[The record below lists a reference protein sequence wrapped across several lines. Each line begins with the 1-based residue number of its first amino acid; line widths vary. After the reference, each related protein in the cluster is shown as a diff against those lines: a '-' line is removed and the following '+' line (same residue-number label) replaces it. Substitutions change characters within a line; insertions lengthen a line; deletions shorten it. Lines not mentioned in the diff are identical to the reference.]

1 MSIPASRCSGL
12 MEPAVADRIRICMI
26 LEGSYPYITGG
37 VGAWVHDII
46 SGLPDFDF
54 ALLTLSP
61 KANQTLRYQLPANV
75 VEHKDVVLG
84 SHEPSRVRKPGKHL
98 MSAILE
104 LHERMFSKRTSS
116 VMKMLDAVSSMDEF
130 GNRMLEDDRAWNLLT
145 MMNMRRNPAY
155 AFSDYFWAW
164 QSAHRLMFDAIREDA
179 PKADVYHAIS
189 TGFAGLAA
197 LGAKSRNKKPFLL
210 TEHGLYHKEREM
222 EIRKANFVKGYQR
235 DMWINIYNSISI
247 MCYGNADRITALFEE
262 NRQKQLEL
270 GAVPEHCFVI
280 PNGIDIGR
288 YSSVPRTVRPGFHVG
303 LVGRIVPI
311 KDIKTYILVA
321 RIVLERIPDAVF
333 YAIGPTDEDP
343 EYYDEC
349 VALVASLRLGD
360 RFIFTGRQNVLEYY
374 SFLDVMLLTS
384 VREAQPLVII
394 EGWVAG
400 VPSICTKVGNAPEML
415 DYDERF
421 LASSKDPV
429 TLAECVFFVHDHPA
443 EMLEINK
450 RNRHKAVALYN
461 KKDMLRRY
469 GELYRSMQE
478 GV

>member
-1 MSIPASRCSGL
+1 
-12 MEPAVADRIRICMI
+12 MI
-26 LEGSYPYITGG
+26 LEGTYPYITGG

-46 SGLPDFDF
+46 SGLPDIDF

-61 KANQTLRYQLPANV
+61 KADQTPRYQLPPNV

-84 SHEPSRVRKPGKHL
+84 SRVPTRTRKPGKPL
-98 MSAILE
+98 MQAILE
-104 LHERMFSKRTSS
+104 LHEQMFTKRRPSIL
-116 VMKMLDAVSSMDEF
+116 KMLGSIRSTDEL
-130 GNRMLEDDRAWNLLT
+130 GNRLLEDNRAWKLLAT
-145 MMNMRRNPAY
+145 MNMKRNPAY

-164 QSAHRLMFDAIREDA
+164 QSSHRLMFDAIREEA
-179 PKADVYHAIS
+179 PEADVYHAIS

-197 LGAKSRNKKPFLL
+197 LGAKSRYKKPFLL

-222 EIRKANFVKGYQR
+222 EIRKADFVKGYQR
-235 DMWINIYNSISI
+235 DMWINIYNTISI

-270 GAVPEHCFVI
+270 GAAPEDCIVI
-280 PNGIDIGR
+280 PNGIDMER
-288 YSSVPRTVRPGFHVG
+288 YSSVPRNPRPGFHVG

-321 RIVLERIPDAVF
+321 RIVLERIPEAIF

-349 VALVASLRLGD
+349 VALVESLRLGG

-374 SFLDVMLLTS
+374 AFLDVMLLTS

-421 LASSKDPV
+421 LAPSKDPV
-429 TLAECVFFVHDHPA
+429 KLAECVMFVHDHPDV
-443 EMLEINK
+443 MKEINE
-450 RNRHKAVALYN
+450 RNKHKAVTLYN
-461 KKDMLRRY
+461 KQDMLRRY
-469 GELYRSMQE
+469 GDLYRSMRE
-478 GV
+478 GA

>member
-1 MSIPASRCSGL
+1 MKICRCSGPV
-12 MEPAVADRIRICMI
+12 EPVVADRIRICMI
-26 LEGSYPYITGG
+26 LEGTYPYITGG

-46 SGLPDFDF
+46 SGLPDIDF

-61 KANQTLRYQLPANV
+61 KANQTLRYQLPSNV

-84 SHEPSRVRKPGKHL
+84 SRELSRSKKPGKRL
-98 MSAILE
+98 LLEILE
-104 LHERMFSKRTSS
+104 LHERMFNKRQSS
-116 VMKMLDAVSSMDEF
+116 IMKMLNTISSSDEL
-130 GNRMLEDDRAWNLLT
+130 GNRMLEDDRAWNLLAT
-145 MMNMRRNPAY
+145 MNLKRNPAY

-164 QSAHRLMFDAIREDA
+164 QSAHRLMFDAIREEA
-179 PKADVYHAIS
+179 PQADVYHAIS

-197 LGAKSRNKKPFLL
+197 LGAKSRYKKPFLL

-235 DMWINIYNSISI
+235 DMWINIYNTISV

-270 GAVPEHCFVI
+270 GAASENCIVV
-280 PNGIDIGR
+280 PNGIDIER
-288 YSSVPRTVRPGFHVG
+288 YSSVPRKEKPGFHVG

-321 RIVLERIPDAVF
+321 RIVLERIPDAIF

-349 VALVASLRLGD
+349 VALVENLRLGS

-374 SFLDVMLLTS
+374 AFLDVMLLTS

-421 LASSKDPV
+421 LAPSKDPV
-429 TLAECVFFVHDHPA
+429 KLAECVMFVHDHPDA
-443 EMLEINK
+443 MKAINE
-450 RNRHKAVALYN
+450 RNKQKAVTQYN

-469 GELYRSMQE
+469 GDLYRSMLV
-478 GV
+478 GS